1 MLIITQ
7 ANAAHRAMT
16 NFAFPG
22 ILLRARPRDRA
33 AAKMAISGG
42 YSGLLVH
49 VQFLLNTDR

>member
-1 MLIITQ
+1 MGLS
-7 ANAAHRAMT
+7 
-16 NFAFPG
+16 NFAFTG
-22 ILLRARPRDRA
+22 ILLRAGPRDRA